1 MAGLIQRHGSVLA
14 RRFLTS
20 GQKIAR
26 CRFLPLSAR
35 MHTSSQLAKLVSFN
49 LSDIGEGIRE
59 VTVKEWYV
67 KEGDTVEQFDN
78 LCEVQSDK
86 ASVTITSRYEGKIV
100 KLHKQVDQIA
110 LVGSPL
116 LDFDVEDEA
125 DSESSSSSSESDE
138 EVLEQGQQAMVAA
151 GHGQTMVALTS
162 SGKVLATPAV
172 RRIAMEHKVDLHKV
186 KPTGRNGRVLKGD
199 VLEYLNIIPAGTVK
213 PHPTLLSAQPPAT
226 ARLVDED
233 KTPAETVV
241 PLKGVAKIMV
251 KSMTECLKIPHFAY
265 SDEIDVSK
273 LVKIQKSLKEEALAQ
288 GVKLTF
294 TPFFVKAA
302 SNALKQFPILNSS
315 FDEANESLIYKSY
328 HNISIAMHTPQ
339 GLVVPNVKN
348 VERKSILEI
357 AVDINALQ
365 ERGMNGTLKPSDFA
379 NGTFS
384 LSNIGMVGGTYTH
397 PCILA
402 PQVAIGAIGQTR
414 LLPRF
419 DANGNVIAANIMTVS
434 WSADHRVIDGV
445 TMASFSNAWKK
456 WLENPHLFLLA
467 AK

>member
-1 MAGLIQRHGSVLA
+1 MAGLIQRHGSFLVH
-14 RRFLTS
+14 RFLTS
-20 GQKIAR
+20 GKKIAR
-26 CRFLPLSAR
+26 CRSVPFSAR
-35 MHTSSQLAKLVSFN
+35 IHTSSQLAKLVSFN

-67 KEGDTVEQFDN
+67 KEGDNVEQFDN

-116 LDFDVEDEA
+116 LDFDVEDEDA
-125 DSESSSSSSESDE
+125 GESSSSSSSSESDE
-138 EVLEQGQQAMVAA
+138 EVLQQPVMAAA
-151 GHGQTMVALTS
+151 GHGGTMVALTPC
-162 SGKVLATPAV
+162 GKVLATPAV

-199 VLEYLNIIPAGTVK
+199 VLEYLNIIPEGTVK
-213 PHPTLLSAQPPAT
+213 PHPTLLRGQAPVTSQ
-226 ARLVDED
+226 VEKD
-233 KTPAETVV
+233 KTTLETVV

-273 LVKIQKSLKEEALAQ
+273 LVSMRESLKEEALAQ

-302 SNALKQFPILNSS
+302 SIALKQFPILNSS
-315 FDEANESLIYKSY
+315 FDAANESLIYKSY
-328 HNISIAMHTPQ
+328 HNISIAMQTPQ

-357 AVDINALQ
+357 AVDLGALQ
-365 ERGMNGTLKPSDFA
+365 ERGLAGHLTPGDFA

-414 LLPRF
+414 RLPRI
-419 DANGNVIAANIMTVS
+419 DASGNVVGAHIMTVS

>member
-1 MAGLIQRHGSVLA
+1 MAGLIQRHGAIVV
-14 RRFLTS
+14 RRFLTIKKS
-20 GQKIAR
+20 ITQNPLTAG
-26 CRFLPLSAR
+26 RF
-35 MHTSSQLAKLVSFN
+35 HTGSQLNKLVSFN

-59 VTVKEWYV
+59 VTVKEWFV
-67 KEGDTVEQFDN
+67 AVGDTVEQFDN

-100 KLHKQVDQIA
+100 KLHRQVDQIA

-116 LDFDVEDEA
+116 LDFDVEDA
-125 DSESSSSSSESDE
+125 QDSDESSSSSSGSDE
-138 EVLEQGQQAMVAA
+138 EVQEQAVASVA
-151 GHGQTMVALTS
+151 GGHGVKVALAPC
-162 SGKVLATPAV
+162 GKVLATPAV
-172 RRIAMEHKVDLHKV
+172 RRIAMEHKVDLHRV
-186 KPTGRNGRVLKGD
+186 KPSGRNGRVLKGD
-199 VLEYLNIIPAGTVK
+199 VLEYLNIIPEGTVK
-213 PHPTLLSAQPPAT
+213 PHPTLQRTSQTPSAVGADLRQQ
-226 ARLVDED
+226 EI
-233 KTPAETVV
+233 VV
-241 PLKGVAKIMV
+241 PIKGVAKIMV

-265 SDEIDVSK
+265 SDELDVSR
-273 LVKIQKSLKEEALAQ
+273 LVKIREDLKSEAQTQ
-288 GVKLTF
+288 GIKLTYM
-294 TPFFVKAA
+294 PFFLKAA
-302 SNALKQFPILNSS
+302 SKALKQFPILNST
-315 FDEANESLIYKSY
+315 FDATNECLIYKPY
-328 HNISIAMHTPQ
+328 HNISIAMDTPQ

-348 VERKSILEI
+348 VESKSILEI
-357 AVDINALQ
+357 ASDLNSLQ
-365 ERGMNGTLKPSDFA
+365 ERGAKGSLTPNDFA

-419 DANGNVIAANIMTVS
+419 DASGQVIAAHIMAVS

-456 WLENPHLFLLA
+456 LLENPHLFLLD

>member
-1 MAGLIQRHGSVLA
+1 MAGLIQRHGSVLV
-14 RRFLTS
+14 RRFLAS
-20 GQKIAR
+20 GKRITRNSLATAR
-26 CRFLPLSAR
+26 F
-35 MHTSSQLAKLVSFN
+35 HTSTQLDKRVSFN

-59 VTVKEWYV
+59 VTVKEWFV
-67 KEGDTVEQFDN
+67 SEGDTVEQFDN

-110 LVGSPL
+110 MVGSPL
-116 LDFDVEDEA
+116 LDFDVDDEEQVS
-125 DSESSSSSSESDE
+125 DDNSNSSSDTDE
-138 EVLEQGQQAMVAA
+138 DVPAQAVAVAA
-151 GHGQTMVALTS
+151 GGGHGVKVALTPC
-162 SGKVLATPAV
+162 GKVLATPAV
-172 RRIAMEHKVDLHKV
+172 RRIAMEHKVDLHRV
-186 KPTGRNGRVLKGD
+186 KPTGRSGRVLKGD
-199 VLEYLNIIPAGTVK
+199 VLEYLNMIPEGTVK
-213 PHPTLLSAQPPAT
+213 PHPTLLRTQPT
-226 ARLVDED
+226 ASPEVTDLRQL
-233 KTPAETVV
+233 ETIV
-241 PLKGVAKIMV
+241 PIKGVAKIMV

-265 SDEIDVSK
+265 SDELDVSK
-273 LVKIQKSLKEEALAQ
+273 LVSLREDLKAEAQAQ
-288 GVKLTF
+288 GIKLTYM
-294 TPFFVKAA
+294 PFFVKAA
-302 SNALKQFPILNSS
+302 SNALKQFPILNST
-315 FDEANESLIYKSY
+315 FDEANERLIYKSY

-357 AVDINALQ
+357 ATDINSLQ
-365 ERGMNGTLKPSDFA
+365 ERGSKGSLTPNDFA
-379 NGTFS
+379 NGTLS

-419 DANGNVIAANIMTVS
+419 NASGQVIAAHIMVVS

-456 WLENPHLFLLA
+456 LLEKPQLFLLD